1 MLVMTTGINGAG
13 KSSTL
18 NVLTGD
24 IAPTG
29 GEVHVAGH
37 PLSDPK
43 TRLAIGYCPQ
53 TDPVRVCVVIVI

>member
-1 MLVMTTGINGAG
+1 MQRFGFLGINGAG

-29 GEVHVAGH
+29 VLLSSNA
-37 PLSDPK
+37 PLL
-43 TRLAIGYCPQ
+43 RHY
-53 TDPVRVCVVIVI
+53 R